1 MQETK
6 TTTNQRQNEW
16 HFTLPDIGLIRRGRA
31 FSVGI
36 CVLETGKGLTAVGEV
51 NSKDAVTGEN
61 PDTQIFS
68 TVSAAVK
75 YLNRLGGPNDES

>member
-1 MQETK
+1 MSEQK
-6 TTTNQRQNEW
+6 TTTNQEQNEW

-61 PDTQIFS
+61 PDTLIFS

-75 YLNRLGGPNDES
+75 YLNTLGGANSGS